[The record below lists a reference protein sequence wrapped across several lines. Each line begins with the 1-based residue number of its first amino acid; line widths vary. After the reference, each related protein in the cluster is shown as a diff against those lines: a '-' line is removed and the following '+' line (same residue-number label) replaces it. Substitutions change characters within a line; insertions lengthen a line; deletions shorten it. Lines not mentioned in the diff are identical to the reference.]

1 MKCIFNSF
9 WFILIFSACSGQV
22 NDGTFINQLQDTLH
36 EKGATLHKNERVLKN
51 RFNPPKGYIRTKE
64 LSTSFA
70 YYLRN
75 LPLKPHGSMV
85 KYYNGSTKQN
95 HNVYE
100 AVVDLPISNKDLHQ
114 CTDAV
119 MRLRAEYLYS
129 QNREDEIHFNF
140 TNGFRVDYSKWKEGY
155 RIQVNGNNVS
165 WVKKAQVGNTK
176 ESFWKYLETIFMY
189 AGTLS
194 LSREL
199 KPVPID
205 SMQIGDVFIQGGSP
219 GHAVIVVDMV
229 EDNFNNKLFLLAQSY
244 MPAQEI
250 QILKN
255 PNTNEFGSWYQL
267 KKDEM
272 LITPEWKFASS
283 DLKRFVD

>member
-1 MKCIFNSF
+1 MTRILNSF
-9 WFILIFSACSGQV
+9 GFILIFTACSGQV
-22 NDGTFINQLQDTLH
+22 NDGSLISKFQDTLN
-36 EKGATLHKNERVLKN
+36 EERVTLNENELVLKN
-51 RFNPPKGYIRTKE
+51 RFNPPNGFSRTNE
-64 LSTSFA
+64 SQTSFA
-70 YYLRN
+70 SYLRK
-75 LPLKPHGSMV
+75 LPLKPHGSKV
-85 KYYNGSTKQN
+85 KLYNGSTKQN

-100 AVVDLPISNKDLHQ
+100 AVVDLPIGNKDLHQ
-114 CTDAV
+114 CADAV

-165 WVKKAQVGNTK
+165 WIKKAQVDNFK

-194 LSREL
+194 LSKEL
-199 KPVPID
+199 KPVSVD
-205 SMQIGDVFIQGGSP
+205 SMQIGDVFIRGGSP

-229 EDNFNNKLFLLAQSY
+229 EDNSNNKLFLLAQSY

-255 PNTNEFGSWYQL
+255 PNTNEFGSWYRL
-267 KKDEM
+267 KKDEE
-272 LITPEWKFASS
+272 LITPEWEFVST
-283 DLKRFVD
+283 DLKRFVE